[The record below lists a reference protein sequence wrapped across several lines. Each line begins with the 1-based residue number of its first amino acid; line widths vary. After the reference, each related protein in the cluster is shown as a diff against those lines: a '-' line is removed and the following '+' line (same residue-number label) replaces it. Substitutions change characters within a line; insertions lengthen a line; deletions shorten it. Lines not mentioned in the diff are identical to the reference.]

1 MYLIEILLPTFGPT
15 GERFPKENFDR
26 VRAELTDRFGGVTAF
41 LLSPAFGLWRD
52 EKGEL
57 QHDDIAIFEVM
68 AGHLDREWWQDYRE
82 QLEQRFQQQEIVV
95 RAAPTERL

>member
-1 MYLIEILLPTFGPT
+1 MHLIEILLPTYGPT
-15 GERFPKENFDR
+15 GERFPNETFDR

-41 LLSPAFGLWRD
+41 LLSPAFGQWRD

-68 AGHLDREWWQDYRE
+68 AENLDREWWRVYRE
-82 QLEQRFQQQEIVV
+82 QLERRFQQTEIVV